1 MADEVVSST
10 SPEAGSSS
18 AAPDRELIPAR
29 RAVEE
34 EDIASYATHDVH
46 GASVK
51 IQRAREAYKAYAG
64 VEEKPKKVEVL
75 SWYFYELCSHFVLTV
90 LVPIVFP
97 LILSQIIKLPE
108 SWDALSAKSGAT
120 CTHKEINLYLR
131 LTKRTILSRYSPLEW
146 TSISWGIGLAVASPF
161 LAFVPIILDHG
172 YNQPIIAVASIA
184 MGSIFCLPAG
194 SFKNIWIFPPYIAA
208 IVASSLIATACH
220 TRHLGLMVRGFTGP
234 TLHKSQ
240 FPSRRAVNSWLSLYA
255 AAAGSLGSAVISSFT
270 YRMLKEKEEILS
282 LWIVSI
288 FSGIKWL
295 CGIFH
300 FLVTNRPCTS
310 TPVSSSSLHVLS
322 VFKFP
327 HALGTLAGIFVSS
340 LTTMCLFTGGVLYLV
355 GELCYKPKSLLFFWL
370 TYFISPLISLPLLHP
385 LQQVIKGDAV
395 KMQLLGFFLS
405 AATSGFGFY
414 FRGSP
419 WQQHH
424 VLFFAVL
431 QSTSTGVLHAYGRAL
446 LMDCSPSGKEGAFS
460 TWFSWMR
467 GLGMCVGFAIASSFP
482 GNVRASFGMSF
493 CTTICGMVILIFGNI
508 SDFGGAKAA
517 GHVRGDKYDHQAS
530 PVAGVDTAYDI
541 QEPMQGP

>member
-1 MADEVVSST
+1 M
-10 SPEAGSSS
+10 
-18 AAPDRELIPAR
+18 
-29 RAVEE
+29 
-34 EDIASYATHDVH
+34 
-46 GASVK
+46 
-51 IQRAREAYKAYAG
+51 
-64 VEEKPKKVEVL
+64 VL
-75 SWYFYELCSHFVLTV
+75 KYCR
-90 LVPIVFP
+90 
-97 LILSQIIKLPE
+97 
-108 SWDALSAKSGAT
+108 
-120 CTHKEINLYLR
+120 YLR
-131 LTKRTILSRYSPLEW
+131 LTKRTILTKYSPLEW
-146 TSISWGIGLAVASPF
+146 TSISWATGLALASPF
-161 LAFVPIILDHG
+161 LAFVPSLLDHG

-184 MGSIFCLPAG
+184 IGSIFCLPTG
-194 SFKNIWIFPPYIAA
+194 SFKNIWIIPPYIAV
-208 IVASSLIATACH
+208 IVASSIIATACH

-240 FPSRRAVNSWLSLYA
+240 FPSRRAVNAWLSLYA

-300 FLVTNRPCTS
+300 FLVIRRPCIS
-310 TPVSSSSLHVLS
+310 TTVSSNSRHALS
-322 VFKFP
+322 IFKFP

-355 GELCYKPKSLLFFWL
+355 GELCYKPKSLLYFWL
-370 TYFISPLISLPLLHP
+370 TYFISPLISLPLLQP

-395 KMQLLGFFLS
+395 KMQLLGFFFS

-414 FRGSP
+414 FRDSA
-419 WQQHH
+419 WRQHH

-431 QSTSTGVLHAYGRAL
+431 QSTSTGILHAYGRVL

-460 TWFSWMR
+460 TWFSWTR
-467 GLGMCVGFAIASSFP
+467 GLGMCIGFAIASSVP
-482 GNVRASFGMSF
+482 GNVTTSFGLSF

-517 GHVRGDKYDHQAS
+517 GHLRGDNYERAS
-530 PVAGVDTAYDI
+530 PVTGLDTAYEI
-541 QEPMQGP
+541 QAPEQGP